1 MSQIRLLERL
11 TTLEDPNVSA
21 GLSSDRQLATSI
33 VQYLT
38 RLLNTRAGS
47 APIDTQY
54 GLSDMSNIAGSFSVG
69 TPEALSETI
78 LRQVSQYE
86 PRLRQCRIA
95 VSAERRDVIALRFE
109 LSGLLATERAD
120 APDLPFVI
128 SVRVNSSGRIFVE
141 PLRNI

>member
-11 TTLEDPNVSA
+11 TDLEDPGLSA
-21 GLSSDRQLATSI
+21 GMSTDRQVLASI
-33 VQYLT
+33 VRYLV

-47 APIDTQY
+47 VPIDAQY

-95 VSAERRDVIALRFE
+95 VSSERRDVIALRFE
-109 LSGLLATERAD
+109 LSGLLAAERAD
-120 APDLPFVI
+120 APDLPFTV
-128 SVRVNSSGRIFVE
+128 SLRVNSSGQIFVE
-141 PLRNI
+141 PIRNI